1 MFQAFRSKY
10 FNLNK
15 AKCSLDRKI
24 IQGSIY
30 KVQVWFGLEMFGLG
44 PSLLGCEA
52 ESGAGR
58 RNTLVAKPAQ
68 KAAEW
73 SNCLNKNA
81 PNFGP
86 DFPDF

>member
-1 MFQAFRSKY
+1 
-10 FNLNK
+10 
-15 AKCSLDRKI
+15 
-24 IQGSIY
+24 
-30 KVQVWFGLEMFGLG
+30 MFGLV

-73 SNCLNKNA
+73 SNCLKKNA